1 MAPPEL
7 RIGLIG
13 CGTVGG
19 AFAAALAERRAWIE
33 RAHGIRLTLAAVA
46 VAHPD
51 RPRDHVDGA
60 RLGDDA
66 PAIAD
71 DPSIDVVIEASGAH
85 CAGEWIA
92 TALARG
98 AAAVTANKQ
107 ALARDPA
114 LLRALAAREPRLW
127 CEGAVAAAIPIIR
140 ALRESL
146 AGDEV
151 RGIRG
156 VLNGTTTFV
165 RSELERGRDFD
176 DAVREAQRAGYA
188 ESDPTADLSGADA
201 AAKLAILCSIAWRE
215 PVTVDQVCARGIDA
229 SVVRRSREAATRGA
243 RVRLVATASRENGL
257 DARVAP
263 ELLEPHDPLATAS
276 GPYNVVVLD
285 TALAGTLT
293 WHGAGAGGRS
303 TVSAVLADVIAAAQT
318 LVRSGAR
325 VARPAAHHLPH
336 RARAA
341 VTAAADSHPSFTLA
355 LARSLA

>member
-19 AFAAALAERRAWIE
+19 AYCAALSERRAWIE
-33 RAHGIRLTLAAVA
+33 RAHGIRLALARVA
-46 VAHPD
+46 VAHPE
-51 RPRDHVDGA
+51 RARDHLDGA
-60 RLGDDA
+60 RIDDDA
-66 PAIAD
+66 ASLAED
-71 DPSIDVVIEASGAH
+71 ASIDILVEASGAPL
-85 CAGEWIA
+85 AGAWIA

-98 AAAVTANKQ
+98 AVVVTANKQ
-107 ALARDPA
+107 ALARDTA
-114 LLRALAAREPRLW
+114 LLRALAAPEPRLW

-151 RGIRG
+151 RAVRG

-165 RSELERGRDFD
+165 LSRLERGGSFH

-188 ESDPTADLSGADA
+188 EADPTSDLSGADA

-215 PVTVDQVCARGIDA
+215 PVTVDQVRVRGIGEHIVDEVRGGA
-229 SVVRRSREAATRGA
+229 SYGA
-243 RVRLVATASRENGL
+243 RVRLVATAARNGGVH
-257 DARVAP
+257 ASVAP
-263 ELLEPHDPLATAS
+263 ELLEPGDPLGAVD
-276 GPYNVVVLD
+276 GVHNVVVLD

-303 TVSAVLADVIAAAQT
+303 TASAVLADTIAAA
-318 LVRSGAR
+318 RSLGHAPAFH
-325 VARPAAHHLPH
+325 VRPAPH
-336 RARAA
+336 RSRAA
-341 VTAAADSHPSFTLA
+341 DATARSSFA